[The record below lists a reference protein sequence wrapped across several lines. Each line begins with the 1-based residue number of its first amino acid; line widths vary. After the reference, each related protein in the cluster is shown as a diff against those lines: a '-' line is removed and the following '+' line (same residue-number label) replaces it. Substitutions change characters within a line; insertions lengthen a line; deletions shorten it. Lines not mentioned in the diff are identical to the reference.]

1 MNMELA
7 IDTLAVIGAA
17 TCLWLAMRL
26 VAAFLGWV
34 ERSEIARQ
42 AAEAEAERA
51 ATAPGAPAAPREV
64 RPAVGGIPPEHV
76 AAIAAAVAMMGSAR
90 VVLIE
95 DNATGQAWATEGRWQ
110 HQTSHRPH

>member
-1 MNMELA
+1 MNMELV
-7 IDTLAVIGAA
+7 IDTLAVIGAG
-17 TCLWLAMRL
+17 TCIWLAMRI

-51 ATAPGAPAAPREV
+51 AKAPAAATPAAA
-64 RPAVGGIPPEHV
+64 RPVAAGIPPEHV
-76 AAIAAAVAMMGSAR
+76 AAIAGAVAMMCNAR
-90 VVLIE
+90 VVRIE

>member
-1 MNMELA
+1 MNMELV

-17 TCLWLAMRL
+17 ACVYVAMRI

-51 ATAPGAPAAPREV
+51 VRTPATPVPVVAAPT
-64 RPAVGGIPPEHV
+64 GGIPPEHV
-76 AAIAAAVAMMGSAR
+76 AVIAAAVAAMGTGR

-95 DNATGQAWATEGRWQ
+95 DSAGGQGWATEGRRQ
-110 HQTSHRPH
+110 HQTSHRTH